1 MTDNDDIVVV
11 TQTPEVAETP
21 PEPVAEAPV
30 EAVAEPE
37 TQETVETGEETDEKP
52 LRDDEGKFKKNGSQS
67 RFDELTRKF
76 REAERR
82 ATYYEGLATRPTAQN
97 PAEDAAKPEADQF
110 EDYGEFVEALTDWK
124 VAQTTKTLAQDAAK
138 GVVQHER
145 QANYQDRLAEAK
157 ATITDFDAVL
167 GKAADMQI
175 KDYVAEAVVD
185 SERGPEIFYHLA
197 QHPDVAER
205 LNGLSPVKAALEIGK
220 LEAQLSAPVARRA
233 SQAPAPI
240 TPIAPGSNTQVNLQ
254 TADQETYEAER
265 RKQGA
270 RYFR

>member
-11 TQTPEVAETP
+11 SQTPEVVETP
-21 PEPVAEAPV
+21 PEPVVEAPV
-30 EAVAEPE
+30 EAVAEPDA
-37 TQETVETGEETDEKP
+37 QETVETGEETEEKA

-82 ATYYEGLATRPTAQN
+82 ATYYEGLATRSTAQN
-97 PAEDAAKPEADQF
+97 PADDAAKPEADQF

-124 VAQTTKTLAQDAAK
+124 VAQTTKTLAQDAAR

-145 QANYQDRLAEAK
+145 QANYQDRLVETK
-157 ATITDFDAVL
+157 ATIKDFDEVM

-175 KDYVAEAVVD
+175 ADYVAEAVQD

-197 QHPDVAER
+197 QHPDVADR
-205 LNGLSPVKAALEIGK
+205 LNGLSPLKAAMEIGRI
-220 LEAQLSAPVARRA
+220 EAQLTAPAVKRA
-233 SQAPAPI
+233 SQAPVPI
-240 TPIAPGSNTQVNLQ
+240 TPITPGSNASVNLQ
-254 TADQETYEAER
+254 TADQATYEAER
-265 RKQGA
+265 KRMGS
-270 RYFR
+270 RYIR